1 MLKWQGRF
9 QTISFYTK
17 NRHIYTYKKICKEY
31 EMTNKRQFK
40 EEALPVEL
48 HADHLDHQVQCP
60 TVQMA
65 MH

>member
-1 MLKWQGRF
+1 
-9 QTISFYTK
+9 
-17 NRHIYTYKKICKEY
+17 
-31 EMTNKRQFK
+31 MTNKRQFK